1 MAEEIYFF
9 RMVEDIMDNFMRTNF
24 QDLGYLSGRMGGDM
38 KDYGKMDFNKV
49 MEFIESS
56 QELF

>member
-1 MAEEIYFF
+1 
-9 RMVEDIMDNFMRTNF
+9 MRTNF

-56 QELF
+56 QELL